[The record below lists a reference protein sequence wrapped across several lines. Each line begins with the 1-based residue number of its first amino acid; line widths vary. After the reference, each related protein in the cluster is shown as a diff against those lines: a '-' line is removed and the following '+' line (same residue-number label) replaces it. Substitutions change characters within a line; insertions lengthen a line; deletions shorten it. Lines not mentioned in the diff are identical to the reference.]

1 MRTKAE
7 TTLPR
12 RSNGSRWLIGLTILV
27 VLLAV
32 YAIALRWF
40 ALRLESDIQKSLRP
54 VPVASDVV
62 TPSPDA

>member
-12 RSNGSRWLIGLTILV
+12 RSNRSRWLIVLTILV

-54 VPVASDVV
+54 IPVASDVV
-62 TPSPDA
+62 ALSPDA